1 MLVYLCV
8 FYPVTAEHLYDE
20 CDGLE
25 YENSASNI
33 DLRFVPSD
41 IEFEDEPCAIATENN
56 LTTDFEP
63 ST

>member
-1 MLVYLCV
+1 MLVLCV
-8 FYPVTAEHLYDE
+8 FCPMTAEHLYDK

-41 IEFEDEPCAIATENN
+41 MEFEDEPHPITTENN

-63 ST
+63 SM